1 MKLYPGFP
9 YRREEK
15 NLEDGTAGQKMM
27 SIRNRSLIALLVLI
41 AGLSIGWGHAQ
52 SGPTKKDHPGDV
64 PEKDHFQRMI
74 ELVVEANPTLQ
85 SQRNL
90 VKEIETLPEP
100 VRGLDLTL
108 GLKTG
113 AAVESADGWER
124 RVMPT
129 GSIELT
135 IPLYSSA
142 TRRKI
147 ALDRLTTQKDLAKA
161 WQDYHRF
168 KNSIISD
175 LLTRLDKIVSLK
187 NELEGQ
193 KKLLSLLQ
201 HNLEALKKQVNAG
214 VARPSDLWA
223 ISERIMATETK
234 ISNLLSKLNTLKRE
248 TAVNLAGTK
257 WPELLRMLGEIT
269 NQDM

>member
-1 MKLYPGFP
+1 MGCGY
-9 YRREEK
+9 
-15 NLEDGTAGQKMM
+15 
-27 SIRNRSLIALLVLI
+27 S
-41 AGLSIGWGHAQ
+41 Q
-52 SGPTKKDHPGDV
+52 STTKKDPPGEV
-64 PEKDHFQRMI
+64 PEKDGLQEMI

-90 VKEIETLPEP
+90 IKEIETIPEP
-100 VRGLDLTL
+100 VKGLDLTL

-124 RVMPT
+124 RVVPT
-129 GSIELT
+129 GSLELT

-142 TRRKI
+142 KQRKI

-161 WQDYHRF
+161 WQDYYHL
-168 KNSIISD
+168 KNSVISD
-175 LLTRLDKIVSLK
+175 LLTKVDKIVSLK

-201 HNLEALKKQVNAG
+201 HNLEAFKKQVEAG

-223 ISERIMATETK
+223 LSERIMTAETK
-234 ISNLLSKLNTLKRE
+234 IGNLLSKLGTLKCE
-248 TAVNLAGTK
+248 TAVNLAGDR
-257 WPELLRMLGEIT
+257 WRELIDMLDEIT
-269 NQDM
+269 TQG